1 MTTERK
7 PTTMKLTETQKLLAE
22 TNHNLIYG
30 FAHRN
35 NLNVDRW
42 YGLLAQSLC
51 EAVLVWDED
60 VAKLSTLF
68 NTVALNN
75 LINEKRNLKHQ
86 CRSANNST
94 MPILEDIDEDGEIP
108 EYGHIPVSLDDNF
121 NKISEIEWL
130 SDKYGCPEKLV
141 ELLIAGKTQMEIAE
155 SLNLS
160 QARISQI
167 INQIKTNY
175 EERQNDK

>member
-1 MTTERK
+1 
-7 PTTMKLTETQKLLAE
+7 MKLNDDQKLLAE
-22 TNHNLIYG
+22 LNHNLIYG
-30 FAHRN
+30 FAHRH
-35 NLNVDRW
+35 NLNVDVW

-51 EAVLVWDED
+51 EAVLAWDED

-75 LINEKRNLKHQ
+75 LINEKRNQKHQ
-86 CRSANNST
+86 CRSANTNT
-94 MPILEDIDEDGEIP
+94 TPILEDIQDDEDTP
-108 EYGHIPVSLDDNF
+108 TFGHIISSIDCGFDKV
-121 NKISEIEWL
+121 SEIEWL
-130 SDKYGCPEKLV
+130 SDKYGCPEKLA

-155 SLNLS
+155 TLNLS

>member
-1 MTTERK
+1 
-7 PTTMKLTETQKLLAE
+7 MKLTETQKKLAE

-30 FAHRN
+30 FAHRH
-35 NLNVDRW
+35 NLNVDSW

-51 EAVLVWDED
+51 EAVLAWDED

-75 LINEKRNLKHQ
+75 LINEKRSQKYQ
-86 CRSANNST
+86 CRSANNNT
-94 MPILEDIDEDGEIP
+94 TPILEDIQEDCDKP
-108 EYGHIPVSLDDNF
+108 TFGHIPVSLDDNF

-141 ELLIAGKTQMEIAE
+141 ELLIEGRTQMEIAE

-160 QARISQI
+160 QSRVSQI